1 MKLTALTRLEQN
13 ARRAGEIIRV
23 LAKYG
28 FADWLP
34 SQHYAWIRD
43 RLRGECGEP
52 VRNLELEA
60 RVRLACTELGPTFI
74 KLGQLLSM
82 RPDLVG
88 PKLARELAHLLTA
101 TPADPTDTVRA
112 TIASELGKPPE
123 ELFAVFEAE
132 PMASASIGQ
141 VHRAQLLTGEY
152 VAVKVQH
159 AGIVSTITTDLD
171 ILDSLAELAERH
183 LPQVRRH
190 QPVMT
195 MRQFRRTLLQE
206 CDFTVERRNLE
217 QFAANFADD
226 ATVHFP
232 HVFPALSTR
241 RVLTMERLEGILGTD
256 SAALAAS
263 GVDLNALARQV
274 VNMYLQMLLRDGFY
288 HADPHPGNLMLLQ
301 TGAVG
306 VLDCGMVGR
315 LDEVMTEGVE
325 DIVLALANRSSVD
338 LTAVVLRLGSFP
350 ATVSR
355 EQLHADIADLMVD
368 YVDRPIQELDT
379 SGALN
384 RFLEI
389 IRSYN
394 IALPPPLLLVVRT
407 LIELDGAGQA
417 LSPQFSLA
425 EVVQSYSGDIVLR
438 RFSPPRLLARAQRAT
453 ANWGRVLEALPRDL
467 NDVMERMREGSF
479 AVRIEHHRVDV
490 IANRLVLGLVTAA
503 LLVSSALLWSA
514 KAPPLVGGTPVLGVA
529 GYLLAGYLGWRL
541 ARTMRKSDD
550 DSDLP

>member
-1 MKLTALTRLEQN
+1 MRVTPLTRLEQN
-13 ARRAGEIIRV
+13 SRRAGEIIRV

-43 RLRGECGEP
+43 RLRGERGQP
-52 VRNLELEA
+52 AQNLELEE

-74 KLGQLLSM
+74 KLGQLLST

-88 PKLARELAHLLTA
+88 PKLAGELAHLLMA
-101 TPADPTDTVRA
+101 TPADPADTVLA
-112 TIASELGKPPE
+112 TIADELGKPPAD
-123 ELFAVFEAE
+123 LFAAFEAE
-132 PMASASIGQ
+132 PIASASIAQ
-141 VHRAQLLTGEY
+141 VHRAQLFTGEY

-190 QPVMT
+190 QPVTT

-206 CDFTVERRNLE
+206 CDFTVERRNLA
-217 QFAANFADD
+217 QFAANFAGDS
-226 ATVHFP
+226 TVHFP
-232 HVFPALSTR
+232 HTFSEFSTR
-241 RVLTMERLEGILGTD
+241 RVLTMEWLEGINSTD

-263 GVDLNALARQV
+263 GVDMDELARQV
-274 VNMYLQMLLRDGFY
+274 VNMYLHMLMRDGFY
-288 HADPHPGNLMLLQ
+288 HADPHQGNLMLLPS
-301 TGAVG
+301 GAVG

-355 EQLHADIADLMVD
+355 EQLHGDIADLMAD
-368 YVDRPIQELDT
+368 FLDRPIQELDT

-384 RFLEI
+384 RFLDI
-389 IRSYN
+389 IRSHS

-407 LIELDGAGQA
+407 LIELDGAGRA
-417 LSPQFSLA
+417 LCPQFSLA
-425 EVVQSYSGDIVLR
+425 EAVQSSSGDIVR
-438 RFSPPRLLARAQRAT
+438 RRLSPARLLARAQRAT
-453 ANWGRVLEALPRDL
+453 AYWGRALEALPRDL
-467 NDVMERMREGSF
+467 DDVMGRIREGSF
-479 AVRIEHHRVDV
+479 AVRIEHRRLDV
-490 IANRLVLGLVTAA
+490 ITNRLVLGMVTAA
-503 LLVSSALLWSA
+503 LLISSALLWSTM
-514 KAPPLVGGTPVLGVA
+514 APPLVGGMPVLGVV
-529 GYLLAGYLGWRL
+529 GYLFAAYLGWRL
-541 ARTMRKSDD
+541 SRAMRNSVD